1 VLGVRVPARR
11 LRAGPCLRHVT
22 YPPFAAYAS
31 PSPTPATRYARRA
44 SHAHARPEESLMPKY
59 IEITEDEAWAID
71 HTIRHTY
78 SEGGATVGHD
88 LLLKVMAVVLEF
100 EDRRGK
106 PFAPETL
113 AVAVTE
119 DECWAID
126 HQIRCDLTV
135 NNKPVGRAILIKVF
149 RALTEFTNDRDSE
162 SGVLRLGNLADLLR
176 PPPEETPGGDPAH
189 DTPASGD
196 VPSQDGD
203 NPPFRP
209 DGRLPR
215 DK

>member
-1 VLGVRVPARR
+1 
-11 LRAGPCLRHVT
+11 
-22 YPPFAAYAS
+22 
-31 PSPTPATRYARRA
+31 
-44 SHAHARPEESLMPKY
+44 MPKY

-78 SEGGATVGHD
+78 AEGQSNVGRD
-88 LLLKVMAVVLEF
+88 LLLKVMTVVLEF
-100 EDRRGK
+100 EERRGK

-113 AVAVTE
+113 PVAVTE

-135 NNKPVGRAILIKVF
+135 NNKPVGRAILLKVF
-149 RALTEFTNDRDSE
+149 RLLTEYTNDRDSE
-162 SGVLRLGNLADLLR
+162 GGVARLGSLADLLR
-176 PPPEETPGGDPAH
+176 APAEEGMTDADQRSGRASEGEDTPGG
-189 DTPASGD
+189 S
-196 VPSQDGD
+196 

-209 DGRLPR
+209 EDPAPFPR